1 MVDRSLPFC
10 CLYALLYYFSAS
22 NRTYA
27 SNCTAFSQ
35 TSIHREFE
43 VWMRVIVSLT
53 FSTGDKLIYIRRT
66 RHSGWLLNVRAM
78 VPNSFKSIESR
89 IDRTLRKKSIPTLN
103 DNNTCSHQTFYYNFD
118 RCSRAEV
125 CRVKVKVNEH
135 QHQLPVW
142 RSFET
147 VHKDSAFTFEP
158 PMGPRVAVGLTM
170 THVKSCRQVFV
181 SQPIWCTKWFD

>member
-1 MVDRSLPFC
+1 MNACHS
-10 CLYALLYYFSAS
+10 
-22 NRTYA
+22 
-27 SNCTAFSQ
+27 
-35 TSIHREFE
+35 
-43 VWMRVIVSLT
+43 VST
-53 FSTGDKLIYIRRT
+53 RDKLIYIRRT

-147 VHKDSAFTFEP
+147 VHKDLAFTFEP

-170 THVKSCRQVFV
+170 TLSCRQVFRFAIHLV
-181 SQPIWCTKWFD
+181 HEMIRLVMFHFRMRLERECRQKYPDTQKDSP